1 LVFWEQ
7 FTVHLSPSAN
17 YEIRRILKDY
27 VKGLD
32 ISPSQILRVSE
43 SVNFDR
49 LLRNLYPRKF
59 ELVSRVRNLEMLADL
74 YRQMSSFRSAEQVAR
89 EELQRR
95 IFQILG
101 IGFGLDDEKIPAI
114 VLATDVRIFPFF
126 SEGAVREAMTF
137 RHKFYGKIDEAPVAD
152 SSELYKLAIL
162 LLEKGF
168 DCLIVSS
175 PGSYSLWV
183 LLRSPV
189 YRVFLRSGL
198 KPFQKAVLLNS
209 VLSRFKQTRFTVY

>member
-1 LVFWEQ
+1 
-7 FTVHLSPSAN
+7 VHLSPSAN

-32 ISPSQILRVSE
+32 ISPSLVLRVSE
-43 SVNFDR
+43 TVDFDR

-59 ELVSRVRNLEMLADL
+59 EMVSRVRNLEMLTDL
-74 YRQMSSFRSAEQVAR
+74 YRQMSALRSAEPVAR

-101 IGFGLDDEKIPAI
+101 IGFGFDDEKIPAI
-114 VLATDVRIFPFF
+114 LLAKDVKVFPFF
-126 SEGAVREAMTF
+126 STGEVREAMTF
-137 RHKFYGKIDEAPVAD
+137 QHKFYGKIDEAAVAD
-152 SSELYKLAIL
+152 SSELYQLAML

-168 DCLIVSS
+168 TCLILSS

-189 YRVFLRSGL
+189 YRVFLRGGL
-198 KPFQKAVLLNS
+198 GPLRKAVVLNS
-209 VLSRFKQTRFTVY
+209 VLSRFKQARFTVY

>member
-1 LVFWEQ
+1 
-7 FTVHLSPSAN
+7 VHLSPSAN

-27 VKGLD
+27 VKSLD
-32 ISPSQILRVSE
+32 ICPSQILRVSE
-43 SVNFDR
+43 TVDFDR

-59 ELVSRVRNLEMLADL
+59 EMASRVRNLEMMTGL
-74 YRQMSSFRSAEQVAR
+74 YRQISGFRSAEQVTTK
-89 EELQRR
+89 ELQRR

-101 IGFGLDDEKIPAI
+101 IGFGFDDEKIPAI
-114 VLATDVRIFPFF
+114 MLATEVRVFPFF
-126 SEGAVREAMTF
+126 SEGEVREAMTF
-137 RHKFYGKIDEAPVAD
+137 RHKFYGKIDEAAVGD
-152 SSELYKLAIL
+152 SSELYKLAML

-168 DCLIVSS
+168 ACLILSS

-198 KPFQKAVLLNS
+198 EPFRKAVAFNS
-209 VLSRFKQTRFTVY
+209 VLGRFKQARFTVY